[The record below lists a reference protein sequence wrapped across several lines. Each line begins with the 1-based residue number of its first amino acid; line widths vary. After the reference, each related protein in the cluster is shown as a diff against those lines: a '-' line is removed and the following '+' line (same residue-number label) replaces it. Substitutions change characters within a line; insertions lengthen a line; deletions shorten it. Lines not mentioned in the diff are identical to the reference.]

1 MGDRARPS
9 RRTVLTRVWLLFGVP
24 LALGAAPATAGLP
37 SGARSGGPD
46 TFWLDLTNLALG
58 LATLEACLWVA
69 CGIEQQLAF
78 RRRLRRVTAGTSSG
92 LFLIA
97 ALVLAPSRAGATV
110 EMQNQAKNLGFPIK
124 NCLDCHATPHAVDV
138 MHQKAKDL
146 KMADGNCLACHGGKI
161 PIGLNQRGEWL
172 VAERARRGATEF
184 DMAWLKDYKEPAPA
198 AKPAAAKSPGAK
210 PDPVQLA
217 PRPYAREEVARP
229 LSRVERCLDDRHSGR
244 PSRGRPRLGIARG
257 RCASI
262 ARGAPRWISAWGHG
276 WSGPS

>member
-124 NCLDCHATPHAVDV
+124 NCLDCHASPHSVEV
-138 MHQKAKDL
+138 MKKKAQDL
-146 KMADGNCLACHGGKI
+146 KMADGNCLACHGAKI
-161 PIGLNQRGEWL
+161 PAALNHRGNWL
-172 VAERARRGATEF
+172 VTEKDRRSAKEF
-184 DMAWLKDYKEPAPA
+184 DMAWLRDYKEPEPPR
-198 AKPAAAKSPGAK
+198 PAAAKAKADPGADHPK
-210 PDPVQLA
+210 P
-217 PRPYAREEVARP
+217 
-229 LSRVERCLDDRHSGR
+229 
-244 PSRGRPRLGIARG
+244 
-257 RCASI
+257 
-262 ARGAPRWISAWGHG
+262 
-276 WSGPS
+276 